1 MSAKFSVKVMYF
13 TFFCREGTFAN
24 RGMGNIAFGGIRRTY
39 YMDGPGVG

>member
-1 MSAKFSVKVMYF
+1 MYF

-24 RGMGNIAFGGIRRTY
+24 RGMGNTVFGEGGIRRTY